1 MNRIN
6 EREALRQ
13 YLLENGLY
21 MVQKSEFETLAN
33 DAAKSF
39 KDYPL
44 CIYITGDKYD
54 EDLTSQNLRVS
65 LNCMIDDG
73 IIYSDSKDLN
83 GLVILMPPG
92 YTGIKTLSYIWNGGF
107 KVLYHQGISAM
118 KRIANYESFA
128 MDIRKKYTNYEDWYL
143 YYIYVKE
150 EAKGKKICSKLVKP
164 LLNYIKAN
172 KKMCYLETHSHSNV
186 PVYEHFGFKIVE
198 KCMLPN
204 SNVAHYSMLF
214 DCR

>member
-13 YLLENGLY
+13 YLLDNGLY

-33 DAAKSF
+33 DATKSF

-65 LNCMIDDG
+65 LNCMIDEG

-107 KVLYHQGISAM
+107 KVLYRQGISAM
-118 KRIANYESFA
+118 KRIASYESFA

-150 EAKGKKICSKLVKP
+150 EAKGKKYVQ
-164 LLNYIKAN
+164 N
-172 KKMCYLETHSHSNV
+172 
-186 PVYEHFGFKIVE
+186 
-198 KCMLPN
+198 
-204 SNVAHYSMLF
+204 
-214 DCR
+214 

>member
-13 YLLENGLY
+13 YLLDNGLY

-65 LNCMIDDG
+65 LNCMIDEG

-107 KVLYHQGISAM
+107 KVLYRQGISAM

-128 MDIRKKYTNYEDWYL
+128 KHKGYSLEQGIKPEYDFRKMLVVYLSYFISTVSEALSHGYDWDVVSQMIWCDLTFEDYKNCL
-143 YYIYVKE
+143 K
-150 EAKGKKICSKLVKP
+150 
-164 LLNYIKAN
+164 
-172 KKMCYLETHSHSNV
+172 
-186 PVYEHFGFKIVE
+186 
-198 KCMLPN
+198 
-204 SNVAHYSMLF
+204 SML
-214 DCR
+214 DTEYN

>member
-1 MNRIN
+1 MDKIN
-6 EREALRQ
+6 ERKALRQ
-13 YLLENGLY
+13 YLIDNGLY
-21 MVQKSEFETLAN
+21 MVQKSEFETLVN
-33 DAAKSF
+33 NAAKSF

-54 EDLTSQNLRVS
+54 EDLTRESLRVS
-65 LNCMIDDG
+65 LYCMIDEG

-83 GLVILMPPG
+83 GLAILMPPG
-92 YTGIKTLSYIWNGGF
+92 YTGIKTLSFIWNGGF
-107 KVLYHQGISAM
+107 KVIFHQGISVM
-118 KRIANYESFA
+118 KRLVSYESFA
-128 MDIRKKYTNYEDWYL
+128 MNIRKKYTNNEDWYL
-143 YYIYVKE
+143 YYIYVNE
-150 EAKGKKICSKLVKP
+150 EAKGKKICLKLVKP

-186 PVYEHFGFKIVE
+186 PVYERFGFKIVE

-204 SNVAHYSMLF
+204 SNIEHYSMLF